1 MHAVLRVLIL
11 LCVPNCTSV
20 HLLCLQVQE
29 AVSLVPEPVRGRY
42 WELLAHV
49 SGMVDARDP
58 ERAEA
63 AWVAYRLLL
72 SQMMAAVKRRATSHH
87 SLTLPA

>member
-1 MHAVLRVLIL
+1 M
-11 LCVPNCTSV
+11 
-20 HLLCLQVQE
+20 
-29 AVSLVPEPVRGRY
+29 PEPVRGRY

-63 AWVAYRLLL
+63 AWLAYRLLL
-72 SQMMAAVKRRATSHH
+72 SQMMAAVKRRATVSAKPDAACVAVVCC
-87 SLTLPA
+87 SAR